1 MSTVDLSYNAEDASR
16 TLSMSNENATSSN
29 EQLKAIKDKITGYLG
44 RTGTAVSG
52 DLGEFMSN
60 SFESDLNPVF
70 ENLNASLNSLID
82 SVSSTNTTMENVQA
96 ETQALY
102 K

>member
-29 EQLKAIKDKITGYLG
+29 EQLKAIKDKIAGFLG
-44 RTGTAVSG
+44 RSGTAVSG

-60 SFESDLNPVF
+60 SFESDLNPIF
-70 ENLNASLNSLID
+70 DRLDQTLASLID
-82 SVSSTNTTMENVQA
+82 SVKTTNTNMENVQA